1 MRCGYSR
8 LLLVVRP
15 GGRPPSTRQT
25 EKQNTDTWAYRMA
38 YRLQNGQQNGLQ
50 NTDTWAYGS
59 PTDWEVPQKSPRSPT
74 DWEVP
79 QKSPRS
85 PPDWEVLGVKKLSEE
100 SGLRNP
106 SNQLM

>member
-59 PTDWEVPQKSPRSPT
+59 PTDWEVPQKSPRSP
-74 DWEVP
+74 
-79 QKSPRS
+79 
-85 PPDWEVLGVKKLSEE
+85 PDWEVLGVKKLSEE

>member
-15 GGRPPSTRQT
+15 GGRPPSTRQNT
-25 EKQNTDTWAYRMA
+25 EYRIQNTEYRMA
-38 YRLQNGQQNGLQ
+38 YRMACRM
-50 NTDTWAYGS
+50 AYRIQIHG
-59 PTDWEVPQKSPRSPT
+59 PTEYRERIIPVCQ
-74 DWEVP
+74 
-79 QKSPRS
+79 
-85 PPDWEVLGVKKLSEE
+85 GVKKLSEE